1 MKLQKKLESGLRNL
15 QKKLMVNVKKYKI
28 FTLIF
33 FLSLFTVKFL
43 NIFQQRIELITYFI
57 WILPLLIFY
66 YFLNKLI
73 IRTYQWFCFILLI
86 YFLFASIRVFGTAFF
101 WIDALELLIISILF
115 VHVMF
120 GPKIINRSNQNTS
133 NWYINDVFSNSYLR
147 SFKWIKYNQ
156 FGQKQINF

>member
-1 MKLQKKLESGLRNL
+1 MI
-15 QKKLMVNVKKYKI
+15 NVKKYKI

-33 FLSLFTVKFL
+33 FVSLFTIKFL

-66 YFLNKLI
+66 YFLNKLLI
-73 IRTYQWFCFILLI
+73 KAYQWFCFILLI

-133 NWYINDVFSNSYLR
+133 N
-147 SFKWIKYNQ
+147 
-156 FGQKQINF
+156 

>member
-1 MKLQKKLESGLRNL
+1 MID
-15 QKKLMVNVKKYKI
+15 VKKYKI

-33 FLSLFTVKFL
+33 FVSLFTIKFL

-66 YFLNKLI
+66 YFLNKLLI
-73 IRTYQWFCFILLI
+73 KAYQWFCFILLI

-147 SFKWIKYNQ
+147 SFKWVKYNQ

>member
-1 MKLQKKLESGLRNL
+1 MIS
-15 QKKLMVNVKKYKI
+15 VKEYKI

-33 FLSLFTVKFL
+33 FVSLFTIKFL

-133 NWYINDVFSNSYLR
+133 NWYINVIFSDSYLR
-147 SFKWIKYNQ
+147 SFKWVKYNQ

>member
-1 MKLQKKLESGLRNL
+1 MI
-15 QKKLMVNVKKYKI
+15 NVKKYKI

-33 FLSLFTVKFL
+33 FVSLFTVKFL

-86 YFLFASIRVFGTAFF
+86 YFLFASIRVFGTTFF

-133 NWYINDVFSNSYLR
+133 N
-147 SFKWIKYNQ
+147 
-156 FGQKQINF
+156 